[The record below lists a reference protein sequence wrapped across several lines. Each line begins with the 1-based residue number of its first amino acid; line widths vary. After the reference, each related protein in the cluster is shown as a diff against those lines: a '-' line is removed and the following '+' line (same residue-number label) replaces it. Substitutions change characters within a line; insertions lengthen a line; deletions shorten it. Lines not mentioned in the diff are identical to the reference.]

1 MSRST
6 RRRARVTL
14 SIAVMAVVGAT
25 ACTAEQPPPP
35 TLRVDRGTV
44 ATTVSASGT
53 LVAITEQNLGF
64 PQSGKLAEVLVGVGT
79 RVEPGQV
86 LARLDDF
93 AARQTLQQRQ
103 AGLAQQQAQLDK
115 IRNGNSVEAAKATL
129 EQAQKILDATEDQA
143 DATNNANYSATDR
156 AETQLEFDRK
166 VLDQAED
173 RLEADKKACGNA
185 SHSSQPSKHAEDF
198 DKDSRPS
205 DSTDD
210 KSSSGLLGM
219 GGSQSSSAG
228 AAPAASQT
236 STGDGLVSNPAC
248 DRIAADKQ
256 AVMDAK
262 RVVLSSETS
271 LDTAKERQNV
281 DEASGRLSIENAKG
295 NVVSAQNQVDSA
307 GSDKPADTSAQ
318 EAAVRDAEVQV
329 ALAQRDVDNTVLRA
343 PVAAVVS
350 AVNGAAGEYVGSAS
364 GTTAMAP
371 GSSAALPEVAS
382 ASAGASGGGVGPAPG
397 GGAFIVLN
405 NIDSFQLVVPFEES
419 DAARVVPNQRVEVT
433 VDAVPDLRAPATVLA
448 IAPSGNSTTGVVRY
462 YATIVLTEDD
472 DRLRDG
478 QTALADVMVQ
488 AVDNVLRVPSAAS
501 RTDAGRLVVDVR
513 GPDGAP
519 IPTPFQAG
527 LGGDE
532 FTEVVSG
539 LTEGQE
545 LVLSQGS
552 SAS

>member
-1 MSRST
+1 MSRTT
-6 RRRARVTL
+6 RRRTRVTL
-14 SIAVMAVVGAT
+14 SVAVLAVVGAT

-44 ATTVSASGT
+44 ATSVSASGT

-64 PQSGKLAEVLVGVGT
+64 PQAGKLAEVLVGVGT

-93 AARQTLQQRQ
+93 ALRQTLEQRH
-103 AGLAQQQAQLDK
+103 AGLAQQQAQLAK
-115 IRNGNSVEAAKATL
+115 IRNGNSVEAAQATL
-129 EQAQKILDATEDQA
+129 EQAEKILDATEDQA
-143 DATNNANYSATDR
+143 EATNNANYSATDR
-156 AETQLEFDRK
+156 AEKQLEFDRK
-166 VLDQAED
+166 VLDQAEH
-173 RLEADKKACGNA
+173 RLEADKRACGSA
-185 SHSSQPSKHAEDF
+185 PPKTTTPPPPVSSQSAPAE
-198 DKDSRPS
+198 KPP
-205 DSTDD
+205 
-210 KSSSGLLGM
+210 SGLLGT
-219 GGSQSSSAG
+219 GGSQSATAD
-228 AAPAASQT
+228 AAPAGSQAG
-236 STGDGLVSNPAC
+236 SGGGLVANPAC
-248 DRIAADKQ
+248 DRIPADKQ
-256 AVMDAK
+256 AVTDAK
-262 RVVLSSETS
+262 RVVLSSETA
-271 LDTAKERQNV
+271 LDTAEQRQNV
-281 DEASGRLSIENAKG
+281 DEAAGRLSIENARQS
-295 NVVSAQNQVDSA
+295 VVTAKNEVDSA

-318 EAAVRDAEVQV
+318 EAAVRDAEAQV

-350 AVNGAAGEYVGSAS
+350 AVNGAEGEYVGAAT
-364 GTTAMAP
+364 GTTALAP
-371 GSSAALPEVAS
+371 GSSAALPEIA
-382 ASAGASGGGVGPAPG
+382 ATSGGGAGGGAAAAPG

-419 DAARVVPNQRVEVT
+419 DAARVAANQRVEIT

-462 YATIVLTEDD
+462 YATIVLTEND

-488 AVDNVLRVPSAAS
+488 SVDNVLRVPSAAT

-519 IPTPFQAG
+519 VPTPFQAG
-527 LGGDE
+527 LVGDE
-532 FTEVVSG
+532 YTEVVSG

-545 LVLSQGS
+545 LLLPQGQS
-552 SAS
+552 TT

>member
-64 PQSGKLAEVLVGVGT
+64 PQGGKLAEVLVGVGT

-93 AARQTLQQRQ
+93 AARQTLEQRQ

-156 AETQLEFDRK
+156 AEKQLEFDRK

-173 RLEADKKACGNA
+173 RLEDDKKACGSGPSKPSEQHKDDEAQKN
-185 SHSSQPSKHAEDF
+185 QPSK
-198 DKDSRPS
+198 
-205 DSTDD
+205 
-210 KSSSGLLGM
+210 SSGLLGM
-219 GGSQSSSAG
+219 GAPEATAQSNTPSNLVS
-228 AAPAASQT
+228 PSP
-236 STGDGLVSNPAC
+236 VSNPAC
-248 DRIAADKQ
+248 DRIPADKQ

-329 ALAQRDVDNTVLRA
+329 ALAQRDVDNTVLKA

-350 AVNGAAGEYVGSAS
+350 AVNGAAGEYVGSAA

-382 ASAGASGGGVGPAPG
+382 ASAGGSGGGVGPAPG

-419 DAARVVPNQRVEVT
+419 DAARVAPNQRVEVT
-433 VDAVPDLRAPATVLA
+433 VDAVPDLRADATVLA

-488 AVDNVLRVPSAAS
+488 AVDNVLRVPSAAT

-527 LGGDE
+527 LVGDE

-545 LVLSQGS
+545 LVLTQGS

>member
-53 LVAITEQNLGF
+53 LVAITQQNLGF
-64 PQSGKLAEVLVGVGT
+64 PQGGKLKDVLVGVGT
-79 RVEPGQV
+79 KVEAGQE

-93 AARQTLQQRQ
+93 ALRQTLEQRK

-115 IRNGNSVEAAKATL
+115 IRNGNSIGAAQATL
-129 EQAQKILDATEDQA
+129 DQYKNILDATEDSVE
-143 DATNNANYSATDR
+143 ATNNANYSATDR
-156 AETQLEFDRK
+156 AQKQLDFDRRS
-166 VLDQAED
+166 LDLAED
-173 RLEADKKACGNA
+173 RLEDDKKACG
-185 SHSSQPSKHAEDF
+185 SRSSK
-198 DKDSRPS
+198 PS
-205 DSTDD
+205 DNGHEDKATTKNEGQST
-210 KSSSGLLGM
+210 SSGLLGT
-219 GGSQSSSAG
+219 
-228 AAPAASQT
+228 APAAQPPPT
-236 STGDGLVSNPAC
+236 TPPPNPAC
-248 DRIAADKQ
+248 ERITADKQ
-256 AVMDAK
+256 AVEDAK
-262 RVVLSSETS
+262 RVVLSSQTA
-271 LDTAKERQNV
+271 LDAAKERENV
-281 DEASGRLSIENAKG
+281 DEASGRLSIENAKQSI
-295 NVVSAQNQVDSA
+295 VSAQNELDGA

-318 EAAVRDAEVQV
+318 EAAVRDAEAQV

-343 PVAAVVS
+343 PIAGVVSVINGATGEFVAA
-350 AVNGAAGEYVGSAS
+350 AS

-371 GSSAALPEVAS
+371 GSSAALPEVAPS
-382 ASAGASGGGVGPAPG
+382 GGSGGGGPSAAPG
-397 GGAFIVLN
+397 AGTFMVLN

-419 DAARVVPNQRVEVT
+419 DASRVAPNQRVEVT
-433 VDAVPDLRAPATVLA
+433 VDAVPDLRADATVLA
-448 IAPSGNSTTGVVRY
+448 IAPSGNSATGVVRY
-462 YATIVLTEDD
+462 YATIVLTEHD
-472 DRLRDG
+472 DRLHDG
-478 QTALADVMVQ
+478 QTALANVMVQ
-488 AVDNVLRVPSAAS
+488 AVDNVLRVPSAAT

-527 LGGDE
+527 LAGDE

-545 LVLSQGS
+545 LLLPQGPS
-552 SAS
+552 TS

>member
-64 PQSGKLAEVLVGVGT
+64 PEGGKLAEVLVGVGT

-93 AARQTLQQRQ
+93 AVRQTLQQRQ

-115 IRNGNSVEAAKATL
+115 IRNGNSVDAAKATL
-129 EQAQKILDATEDQA
+129 EQAEKILDATEDQA

-156 AETQLEFDRK
+156 AETQLEFDQK

-173 RLEADKKACGNA
+173 RLEDDKKSC
-185 SHSSQPSKHAEDF
+185 E
-198 DKDSRPS
+198 SRPS
-205 DSTDD
+205 KPSGQHKDAEPTPTS
-210 KSSSGLLGM
+210 KSSGLLGM
-219 GGSQSSSAG
+219 GASGEHSPPSAAGSPPSPS
-228 AAPAASQT
+228 P
-236 STGDGLVSNPAC
+236 VSNPAC

-256 AVMDAK
+256 AVIDAK
-262 RVVLSSETS
+262 RVVLSSETA

-281 DEASGRLSIENAKG
+281 DEASGRLQIENAKG
-295 NVVSAQNQVDSA
+295 NVVSAQNEVDGA

-318 EAAVRDAEVQV
+318 EAAVRDAEAQV
-329 ALAQRDVDNTVLRA
+329 ALAQRDVDNTVLKA

-350 AVNGAAGEYVGSAS
+350 AVNGAAGEYVGSAA

-382 ASAGASGGGVGPAPG
+382 ASAGGNGGGVGPAPG
-397 GGAFIVLN
+397 AGAFIVLN

-419 DAARVVPNQRVEVT
+419 DAARVAPNQRVEVT
-433 VDAVPDLRAPATVLA
+433 VDAIPDLRAPATVLA

-478 QTALADVMVQ
+478 QTALASVMVQ
-488 AVDNVLRVPSAAS
+488 AVDNVLRVPSAAT

-527 LGGDE
+527 LVGDE

-545 LVLSQGS
+545 LVLPQGQS
-552 SAS
+552 TS

>member
-93 AARQTLQQRQ
+93 ALRQTLQQRQ
-103 AGLAQQQAQLDK
+103 AGLAQQQAQLAK

-129 EQAQKILDATEDQA
+129 EQAEKILDATEDQA
-143 DATNNANYSATDR
+143 EATNNANYSATDR

-173 RLEADKKACGNA
+173 RLEADKKSCG
-185 SHSSQPSKHAEDF
+185 SGPSK
-198 DKDSRPS
+198 PS
-205 DSTDD
+205 TSQQFADPQSST
-210 KSSSGLLGM
+210 KAAPSGLLGM
-219 GGSQSSSAG
+219 GGSPQPS
-228 AAPAASQT
+228 AAPNSASSQNQ
-236 STGDGLVSNPAC
+236 GGGIVPNPAC
-248 DRIAADKQ
+248 DRIPADKQ

-262 RVVLSSETS
+262 RIVLSSETA

-281 DEASGRLSIENAKG
+281 DEASGRLSIENAKQ

-318 EAAVRDAEVQV
+318 EAAVRDAEAQV
-329 ALAQRDVDNTVLRA
+329 ALAQRDIDNTVLRA

-350 AVNGAAGEYVGSAS
+350 AVNGAAGEYVGSAA

-371 GSSAALPEVAS
+371 GSSAALPEVSS
-382 ASAGASGGGVGPAPG
+382 ASAGGTGGGVGPAPG

-419 DAARVVPNQRVEVT
+419 DAARVAPNQRVEVT

-488 AVDNVLRVPSAAS
+488 AVDNVLRVPSAAT

-527 LGGDE
+527 LVGDE

-545 LVLSQGS
+545 LVLPQGPS
-552 SAS
+552 TS

>member
-1 MSRST
+1 MSRTT
-6 RRRARVTL
+6 RRRTRVTL
-14 SIAVMAVVGAT
+14 SVAVLAVVGAT

-44 ATTVSASGT
+44 ATSVSASGT

-64 PQSGKLAEVLVGVGT
+64 PQAGKLAEVLVGVGT

-93 AARQTLQQRQ
+93 ALRQTLEQRH
-103 AGLAQQQAQLDK
+103 AGLAQQQAQLAK
-115 IRNGNSVEAAKATL
+115 IRNGNSVEAAQATL
-129 EQAQKILDATEDQA
+129 EQAEKILDATEDQA
-143 DATNNANYSATDR
+143 EATNNANYSATDR
-156 AETQLEFDRK
+156 AEKQLEFDRK
-166 VLDQAED
+166 VLDQAEH
-173 RLEADKKACGNA
+173 RLEADKRACGSAPPKTTTPAPTVN
-185 SHSSQPSKHAEDF
+185 SQSAPTEK
-198 DKDSRPS
+198 PP
-205 DSTDD
+205 
-210 KSSSGLLGM
+210 SGLLGT
-219 GGSQSSSAG
+219 GSTSESP
-228 AAPAASQT
+228 APATQPNQS
-236 STGDGLVSNPAC
+236 GGLVANPAC
-248 DRIAADKQ
+248 DRIPADKQ
-256 AVMDAK
+256 AVTDAK
-262 RVVLSSETS
+262 RVVLSSETA
-271 LDTAKERQNV
+271 LDTAEQRQNV
-281 DEASGRLSIENAKG
+281 DEASGRLSIENARQS
-295 NVVSAQNQVDSA
+295 VVTAKNEVDSA

-318 EAAVRDAEVQV
+318 EAAVRDAEAQV

-350 AVNGAAGEYVGSAS
+350 AVNGAQGEYVGSAS
-364 GTTAMAP
+364 GTTSLAP
-371 GSSAALPEVAS
+371 GSSAALPEIA
-382 ASAGASGGGVGPAPG
+382 ATSGGGAGGGAGAAPG

-419 DAARVVPNQRVEVT
+419 DAARVAANQRVEVT

-462 YATIVLTEDD
+462 YATIVLTEND

-488 AVDNVLRVPSAAS
+488 SVDNVLRAPSAAT

-519 IPTPFQAG
+519 VPTPFRAG
-527 LGGDE
+527 LVGDE
-532 FTEVVSG
+532 YTEVVSG

-545 LVLSQGS
+545 LLLPQGQS
-552 SAS
+552 TT

>member
-53 LVAITEQNLGF
+53 LVAITQQNLGF
-64 PQSGKLAEVLVGVGT
+64 PQGGKLKDVLVGVGT
-79 RVEPGQV
+79 KVEAGQE

-93 AARQTLQQRQ
+93 ALQQTLEQRK

-115 IRNGNSVEAAKATL
+115 IRNGNSIDAAQATL
-129 EQAQKILDATEDQA
+129 DQAKNILDATEDSV
-143 DATNNANYSATDR
+143 DATNNANSSATDR
-156 AETQLEFDRK
+156 AEKQLDFDRK
-166 VLDQAED
+166 SLDLAEG
-173 RLEADKKACGNA
+173 RLDDDKKACGSGSRSAQSPANKEQEQTNA
-185 SHSSQPSKHAEDF
+185 HK
-198 DKDSRPS
+198 
-205 DSTDD
+205 T
-210 KSSSGLLGM
+210 SSGLLGM
-219 GGSQSSSAG
+219 GTSEPSTQS
-228 AAPAASQT
+228 APAS
-236 STGDGLVSNPAC
+236 STPAPNPAC

-256 AVMDAK
+256 AVEDAK
-262 RVVLSSETS
+262 RVVLSSQTA
-271 LDTAKERQNV
+271 LDAARERENV
-281 DEASGRLSIENAKG
+281 DAASGRLQIENAKQSI
-295 NVVSAQNQVDSA
+295 VSAQNELDGA
-307 GSDKPADTSAQ
+307 GSDKPSDTSAQ
-318 EAAVRDAEVQV
+318 EAAVRDAEAQV

-343 PVAAVVS
+343 PIAGVVSVINGAKGEFVAA
-350 AVNGAAGEYVGSAS
+350 AS

-371 GSSAALPEVAS
+371 GSSAALPEV
-382 ASAGASGGGVGPAPG
+382 GTSGGAGGGGPSPAPG
-397 GGAFIVLN
+397 AGTFMVLN

-419 DAARVVPNQRVEVT
+419 DASRVAPNQRVEVT
-433 VDAVPDLRAPATVLA
+433 VDAVPDLRADATVLA
-448 IAPSGNSTTGVVRY
+448 IAPSGNSATGVVRY
-462 YATIVLTEDD
+462 YATIVLTEHD
-472 DRLRDG
+472 DRLHDG
-478 QTALADVMVQ
+478 QTALANVMVQ
-488 AVDNVLRVPSAAS
+488 AVDNVLRVPSAAT

-527 LGGDE
+527 LAGDE

-545 LVLSQGS
+545 LVLPQGPS
-552 SAS
+552 TG

>member
-1 MSRST
+1 MSRTT
-6 RRRARVTL
+6 RRRTRVTL
-14 SIAVMAVVGAT
+14 SVAVLAVVGAT

-44 ATTVSASGT
+44 ATSVSASGT

-64 PQSGKLAEVLVGVGT
+64 PQAGKLAEVLVGVGT

-93 AARQTLQQRQ
+93 ALRQTLEQRH
-103 AGLAQQQAQLDK
+103 AGLAQQQAQLAK
-115 IRNGNSVEAAKATL
+115 IRNGNSVEAAQATL
-129 EQAQKILDATEDQA
+129 EQAEKILDATEDQA
-143 DATNNANYSATDR
+143 EATNNANYSATDR
-156 AETQLEFDRK
+156 AEKQLEFDRK
-166 VLDQAED
+166 VLDQAEH
-173 RLEADKKACGNA
+173 RLEADKRACG
-185 SHSSQPSKHAEDF
+185 SGPPKTTTPPPPVSSQPAPAE
-198 DKDSRPS
+198 KP
-205 DSTDD
+205 
-210 KSSSGLLGM
+210 SSGLLGT
-219 GGSQSSSAG
+219 GGSQSATAD
-228 AAPAASQT
+228 AAPAGSQT
-236 STGDGLVSNPAC
+236 GSGGGLVANPAC
-248 DRIAADKQ
+248 DRIPADKQ
-256 AVMDAK
+256 AVTDAK
-262 RVVLSSETS
+262 RVVLSSETA
-271 LDTAKERQNV
+271 LDTAEQRQNV
-281 DEASGRLSIENAKG
+281 DEAAGRLSIENARQS
-295 NVVSAQNQVDSA
+295 VVTAKNEVDSA

-318 EAAVRDAEVQV
+318 EAAVRDAEAQV

-350 AVNGAAGEYVGSAS
+350 AVNGAEGEYVGAAT
-364 GTTAMAP
+364 GTTALAP
-371 GSSAALPEVAS
+371 GSSAALPEIA
-382 ASAGASGGGVGPAPG
+382 ATSGGGAGGGAGAAPG

-419 DAARVVPNQRVEVT
+419 DAARVAANQRVEIT

-462 YATIVLTEDD
+462 YATIVLTEND

-488 AVDNVLRVPSAAS
+488 SVDNVLRAPSAAT

-519 IPTPFQAG
+519 VPTPFQAG
-527 LGGDE
+527 LVGDE
-532 FTEVVSG
+532 YTEVVSG

-545 LVLSQGS
+545 LLLPQGQS
-552 SAS
+552 TT

>member
-1 MSRST
+1 MSRTT

-14 SIAVMAVVGAT
+14 SIAVLAVLGAT
-25 ACTAEQPPPP
+25 ACTGEQPPPP

-64 PQSGKLAEVLVGVGT
+64 PEGGKLAEVLVGVGT
-79 RVEPGQV
+79 RVEVGQV

-93 AARQTLQQRQ
+93 ALRQTLEQRQ
-103 AGLAQQQAQLDK
+103 AGLAQQQAQLAK

-129 EQAQKILDATEDQA
+129 EQAEKILNATEDQA

-156 AETQLEFDRK
+156 AEKQLEFDQK
-166 VLDQAED
+166 VLDQAES
-173 RLEADKKACGNA
+173 RLEADKKACGSGPSKPSSSA
-185 SHSSQPSKHAEDF
+185 PPAAAPSQPTQ
-198 DKDSRPS
+198 PS
-205 DSTDD
+205 TGTSAST
-210 KSSSGLLGM
+210 KPPSGLLGM
-219 GGSQSSSAG
+219 GGSQETASAAGSPTGSSI
-228 AAPAASQT
+228 
-236 STGDGLVSNPAC
+236 VSNPAC
-248 DRIAADKQ
+248 DRITADKQ
-256 AVMDAK
+256 AVTDAK
-262 RVVLSSETS
+262 RVVLSSETA
-271 LDTAKERQNV
+271 LDTAKESQNV
-281 DEASGRLSIENAKG
+281 DEASGRLSIENAKQS
-295 NVVSAQNQVDSA
+295 VVSAQNEVDGT

-318 EAAVRDAEVQV
+318 EAAVRDAEAQV

-350 AVNGAAGEYVGSAS
+350 AVNGATGEFVGAAS

-371 GSSAALPEVAS
+371 GSSAALPDIA
-382 ASAGASGGGVGPAPG
+382 ATSGGGTGGGSAPAPG
-397 GGAFIVLN
+397 GAAFIVLN

-419 DAARVVPNQRVEVT
+419 DAARVAPNQRVEVT

-462 YATIVLTEDD
+462 YATVVLTEDD
-472 DRLRDG
+472 DRLRNG

-488 AVDNVLRVPSAAS
+488 SVDNVLRVPSAAT

-527 LGGDE
+527 LVGDE

-539 LTEGQE
+539 LNEGQE
-545 LVLSQGS
+545 LMLPQGQ

>member
-53 LVAITEQNLGF
+53 LVAITQQNLGF
-64 PQSGKLAEVLVGVGT
+64 PQGGKLKDVLVGVGT
-79 RVEPGQV
+79 KVEAGQE

-93 AARQTLQQRQ
+93 ALQQTLEQRK

-115 IRNGNSVEAAKATL
+115 IRNGNSIDAAQATL
-129 EQAQKILDATEDQA
+129 DQAKNILDATEDSV
-143 DATNNANYSATDR
+143 DATNNANSSATDR
-156 AETQLEFDRK
+156 AEKQLDFDRK
-166 VLDQAED
+166 SLDLAED
-173 RLEADKKACGNA
+173 RLDDDKKACGSGSRSAQSPANKEQEQTNA
-185 SHSSQPSKHAEDF
+185 HK
-198 DKDSRPS
+198 
-205 DSTDD
+205 T
-210 KSSSGLLGM
+210 SSGLLGM
-219 GGSQSSSAG
+219 GTSEPSTQS
-228 AAPAASQT
+228 APAS
-236 STGDGLVSNPAC
+236 STPAPNPAC

-256 AVMDAK
+256 AVEDAK
-262 RVVLSSETS
+262 RVVLSSQTA
-271 LDTAKERQNV
+271 LDAARERENV
-281 DEASGRLSIENAKG
+281 DAASGRLQIENAKQSI
-295 NVVSAQNQVDSA
+295 VSAQNELDGA
-307 GSDKPADTSAQ
+307 GSDKPSDTSAQ
-318 EAAVRDAEVQV
+318 EAAVRDAEAQV

-343 PVAAVVS
+343 PIAGVVSVINGAKGEFVAA
-350 AVNGAAGEYVGSAS
+350 AS

-371 GSSAALPEVAS
+371 GSSAALPEVS
-382 ASAGASGGGVGPAPG
+382 ASGGAGGGGPSPAPG
-397 GGAFIVLN
+397 AGTFMVLN

-419 DAARVVPNQRVEVT
+419 DASRVAPNQRVEVT
-433 VDAVPDLRAPATVLA
+433 VDAVPDLRADATVLA
-448 IAPSGNSTTGVVRY
+448 IAPSGNSATGVVRY
-462 YATIVLTEDD
+462 YATIVLTEHD
-472 DRLRDG
+472 DRLHDG
-478 QTALADVMVQ
+478 QTALANVMVQ
-488 AVDNVLRVPSAAS
+488 AVDNVLRVPSAAT

-527 LGGDE
+527 LVGDE

-545 LVLSQGS
+545 LVLPQGPS
-552 SAS
+552 TS

>member
-1 MSRST
+1 MSRTT
-6 RRRARVTL
+6 RRRTRVTL
-14 SIAVMAVVGAT
+14 SVAVLAVVGAT

-44 ATTVSASGT
+44 ATSVSASGT

-64 PQSGKLAEVLVGVGT
+64 PQAGKLAEVLVGVGT

-93 AARQTLQQRQ
+93 ALRQTLEQRH
-103 AGLAQQQAQLDK
+103 AGLAQQQAQLAK
-115 IRNGNSVEAAKATL
+115 IRNGNSVEAAQATL
-129 EQAQKILDATEDQA
+129 EQAEKILDATEDQA
-143 DATNNANYSATDR
+143 EATNNANYSATDR
-156 AETQLEFDRK
+156 AEKQLEFDRK
-166 VLDQAED
+166 VLDQAEH
-173 RLEADKKACGNA
+173 RLEADKRACG
-185 SHSSQPSKHAEDF
+185 SGPSK
-198 DKDSRPS
+198 PS
-205 DSTDD
+205 GQQQDASSNSTQTTT
-210 KSSSGLLGM
+210 KASSGLLGT
-219 GGSQSSSAG
+219 GSTPESPAPTTQPNQSG
-228 AAPAASQT
+228 
-236 STGDGLVSNPAC
+236 GLVANPAC
-248 DRIAADKQ
+248 DRIPADKQ
-256 AVMDAK
+256 AVTDAK
-262 RVVLSSETS
+262 RVVLSSETA
-271 LDTAKERQNV
+271 LDTAEQRQNV
-281 DEASGRLSIENAKG
+281 DEAAGRLSIENARQS
-295 NVVSAQNQVDSA
+295 VVTAKNEVDSA

-318 EAAVRDAEVQV
+318 EAAVRDAEAQV

-350 AVNGAAGEYVGSAS
+350 AVNGAEGEYVGAAT
-364 GTTAMAP
+364 GTTALAP
-371 GSSAALPEVAS
+371 GSSAALPEIA
-382 ASAGASGGGVGPAPG
+382 ATSGGGAGGGAGAAPG

-419 DAARVVPNQRVEVT
+419 DAARVAANQRVEIT

-462 YATIVLTEDD
+462 YATIVLTEND

-488 AVDNVLRVPSAAS
+488 SVDNVLRAPSAAT

-519 IPTPFQAG
+519 VPTPFQAG
-527 LGGDE
+527 LVGDE
-532 FTEVVSG
+532 YTEVVSG

-545 LVLSQGS
+545 LLLPQGQS
-552 SAS
+552 TT

>member
-53 LVAITEQNLGF
+53 LVAITQQNLGF
-64 PQSGKLAEVLVGVGT
+64 PQGGKLKDVLVGVGT
-79 RVEPGQV
+79 KVEAGQE

-93 AARQTLQQRQ
+93 ALQQTLEQRK

-115 IRNGNSVEAAKATL
+115 IRNGNSIDAAQATL
-129 EQAQKILDATEDQA
+129 DQAKNILDATEDSV
-143 DATNNANYSATDR
+143 DATNNANSSATDR
-156 AETQLEFDRK
+156 AEKQLDFDRK
-166 VLDQAED
+166 SLDLAED
-173 RLEADKKACGNA
+173 RLDDDKKACGSGSRSAQSPANKEQEQTNA
-185 SHSSQPSKHAEDF
+185 HK
-198 DKDSRPS
+198 
-205 DSTDD
+205 T
-210 KSSSGLLGM
+210 SSGLLGM
-219 GGSQSSSAG
+219 GTSEPSTQS
-228 AAPAASQT
+228 APAS
-236 STGDGLVSNPAC
+236 STPAPNPAC

-256 AVMDAK
+256 AVEDAK
-262 RVVLSSETS
+262 RVVLSSQTA
-271 LDTAKERQNV
+271 LDAARERENV
-281 DEASGRLSIENAKG
+281 DAASGRLQIENAKQSI
-295 NVVSAQNQVDSA
+295 VSAQNELDGA
-307 GSDKPADTSAQ
+307 GSDKPSDTSAQ
-318 EAAVRDAEVQV
+318 EAAVRDAEAQV

-343 PVAAVVS
+343 PIAGVVSVINGAKGEFVAA
-350 AVNGAAGEYVGSAS
+350 AS

-371 GSSAALPEVAS
+371 GSSAALPEV
-382 ASAGASGGGVGPAPG
+382 GTSGGAGGGGPSPAPG
-397 GGAFIVLN
+397 AGTFMVLN

-419 DAARVVPNQRVEVT
+419 DASRVAPNQRVEVT
-433 VDAVPDLRAPATVLA
+433 VDAVPDLRADATVLA
-448 IAPSGNSTTGVVRY
+448 IAPSGNSATGVVRY
-462 YATIVLTEDD
+462 YATIVLTEHD
-472 DRLRDG
+472 DRLHDG
-478 QTALADVMVQ
+478 QTALANVMVQ
-488 AVDNVLRVPSAAS
+488 AVDNVLRVPSAAT

-527 LGGDE
+527 LAGDE

-545 LVLSQGS
+545 LVLPQGPS
-552 SAS
+552 TG